1 MIDAAEALRIG
12 LVNEVVPAG
21 RAVARAREIA
31 EEIAERGPLA
41 VRAVKALAD
50 RAFDRPLADG
60 HQAEVETS
68 VRIFATD
75 DLLEGARSFLEKRPP
90 SYHGR

>member
-1 MIDAAEALRIG
+1 VIDAAEALRIG

-21 RAVARAREIA
+21 RAVARAREIG

-41 VRAVKALAD
+41 VRAVKALVDDAL
-50 RAFDRPLADG
+50 DRPLADG
-60 HQAEVETS
+60 HRAEVETS

-75 DLLEGARSFLEKRPP
+75 DLLEGARSFVEKRPP
-90 SYHGR
+90 TYHGR